1 MWFNIVDLSDN
12 CSVISLQTQEAGLCY
27 WPSFTGMEHC
37 APHTRAVHTAT
48 CLERNVAGREN
59 VRVIMVYLF
68 AVADEEFLKIRFM
81 RLSKI
86 KLKMLEVHTVDLHFQ
101 SFYASLQTGTMT
113 IDPSSNSIPENIALI
128 FTISILH
135 VLCSP
140 ENANRQIK
148 STLGRASF

>member
-1 MWFNIVDLSDN
+1 
-12 CSVISLQTQEAGLCY
+12 
-27 WPSFTGMEHC
+27 MEHC

-48 CLERNVAGREN
+48 CLERKVAGREN

-101 SFYASLQTGTMT
+101 SFYANLQTGTMT

-140 ENANRQIK
+140 ENATRQIK